1 MKKKSLTEEL
11 VFEDFQRAVVFL
23 TLLKIKKNF
32 KDASQY
38 ANSKHTD
45 KAKYLHI
52 DSKILKRLSRFGNA
66 YYFTQFLEK
75 SAHLF
80 EFHKHVSWKYRS
92 GKQFKINSWFELKFS
107 IDDLD
112 KALNSKLYM
121 DLKSELYSKRVH
133 KILDNL
139 FNSKKK
145 KESNTTKSDKEESN
159 TTKAEEKKEDNMT
172 KAEKKAVYKKYADGK
187 GAFTTPEF
195 EIKQI
200 EKKERANAKRQ
211 LTRQKK
217 AIKEVSKEFAEL
229 EAENKQLKAE
239 IAKLKQ
245 LKDLNSDIP
254 SENIENSELEK
265 LKCDNTADQLAE
277 EAVSEL
283 EGIAHKQQLHP
294 DDDIPDVPPEP
305 AHVKPP
311 ADDIPTVEEQKED
324 KTSLMSFMLQG
335 LVNCRILQKT
345 EAETLRANSIWKSEI
360 PNIVDKLNVTLDDTQ
375 KHIIERYRV
384 AKYIQKHMREF
395 SLESWNENKYPK
407 RWAESVFRDFG
418 YMKKRVNKKSRV

>member
-1 MKKKSLTEEL
+1 M
-11 VFEDFQRAVVFL
+11 

-32 KDASQY
+32 NNASEY
-38 ANSKHTD
+38 ANYKHTD

-80 EFHKHVSWKYRS
+80 EFHKHVYWKYRS

-107 IDDLD
+107 IDELD
-112 KALNSKLYM
+112 KYLKNDLYM
-121 DLKSELYSKRVH
+121 SLKSELYSKRVH

-172 KAEKKAVYKKYADGK
+172 KAEKDAVYKKYADGK

-200 EKKERANAKRQ
+200 EKKERADAKRQ
-211 LTRQKK
+211 HTRQKK
-217 AIKEVSKEFAEL
+217 AMKEVFEEYVKL

-254 SENIENSELEK
+254 SESIENSELEK
-265 LKCDNTADQLAE
+265 LKYDAAMWRKIDSDPFACEQHYNEVLSRMQPAEDEEEDIVVDQAMQ
-277 EAVSEL
+277 A
-283 EGIAHKQQLHP
+283 QL
-294 DDDIPDVPPEP
+294 D
-305 AHVKPP
+305 
-311 ADDIPTVEEQKED
+311 
-324 KTSLMSFMLQG
+324 
-335 LVNCRILQKT
+335 
-345 EAETLRANSIWKSEI
+345 
-360 PNIVDKLNVTLDDTQ
+360 
-375 KHIIERYRV
+375 
-384 AKYIQKHMREF
+384 
-395 SLESWNENKYPK
+395 
-407 RWAESVFRDFG
+407 
-418 YMKKRVNKKSRV
+418 